1 MRFDKERESLLRL
14 IINAGLE
21 ENLIEWLNSKGY
33 RDFFGKL
40 DNVPLELL
48 MEFVNE
54 MKLIDTEGGVEE
66 IKMYYQK
73 DVYIDEKE
81 DYVKKRR
88 LNQGGFK

>member
-1 MRFDKERESLLRL
+1 MQIDKQRESLLRL

-40 DNVPLELL
+40 DNIPLDLL
-48 MEFVNE
+48 LEYVNE
-54 MKLIDTEGGVEE
+54 MKLIDTESGVEE
-66 IKMYYQK
+66 IQMYYQK

-88 LNQGGFK
+88 LNQESFK